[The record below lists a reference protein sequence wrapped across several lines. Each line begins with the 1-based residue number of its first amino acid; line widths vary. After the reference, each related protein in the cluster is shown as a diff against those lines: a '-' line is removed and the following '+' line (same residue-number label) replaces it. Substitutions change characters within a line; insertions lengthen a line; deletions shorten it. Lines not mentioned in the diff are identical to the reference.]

1 MVVKYCVS
9 LKKIKKC
16 YQHTMYKMGIYSYCH
31 AAKGQVGK
39 IKQKIRN
46 IWELLG
52 GTEEQREI
60 FKTGDS

>member
-1 MVVKYCVS
+1 
-9 LKKIKKC
+9 
-16 YQHTMYKMGIYSYCH
+16 MYKMGIYSFFCH

-52 GTEEQREI
+52 GTEEQRDFQNREFLRI
-60 FKTGDS
+60 LWHWGVRDYQW

>member
-1 MVVKYCVS
+1 
-9 LKKIKKC
+9 
-16 YQHTMYKMGIYSYCH
+16 MYKMGIYSYCH